1 MKSKRDLIEQLLIKK
16 ADGKVWDAWV
26 SIRNVIEEVTGNL
39 YMFES
44 IPFNGITGSTKE
56 EDRPIVEKYYD
67 YLEKD
72 IIQKYK
78 LLPLESTICSFKFLG
93 KGKEYKFAKVYFG
106 DDLAIFLNS
115 SFTLSDIYSNVN
127 LGSVFYTSSSFD
139 KASEIYTDHSKFID
153 KLENESIIES
163 DDLFVKLLVSGRDCL
178 EWRYL
183 NIPKKTDIDLINYS
197 KEFNEIV
204 PEKMDEFIKSDT
216 GGLVIF
222 RGDPGTGKSSY
233 CKHLITKYK
242 DTANFLIVP
251 QDIILSKPESFRLF
265 LIDSLPSITKYDPND
280 VVDPCDCFGRD
291 ERVFRNLEEGDVV
304 DRNNLKTVI
313 IIEDCEKLLI
323 DRDSLQG
330 NSTSIILSD
339 ILNYSDGIVGDLVQ
353 CKFIFTFNTN
363 LSKIDKAILRK
374 GRMKLNYE
382 FKKLQGEDLQNVMD
396 KLGKTVTEKQLKEG
410 MSLAEIYNSEDEDY
424 LTTGKKERI
433 GF

>member
-1 MKSKRDLIEQLLIKK
+1 MKSKKSLIEKGLIQRDIETKY
-16 ADGKVWDAWV
+16 WDNHFSV
-26 SIRNVIEEVTGNL
+26 RSVLEEVSGELYSFTGL
-39 YMFES
+39 
-44 IPFNGITGSTKE
+44 PFTGILNSGKAT
-56 EDRPIVEKYYD
+56 DRPELEKYYE
-67 YLEKD
+67 YLEND
-72 IIQKYK
+72 IIKKYN
-78 LLPLESTICSFKFLG
+78 LSPIESTIGNFKVQGIGKQFEFARIYLG
-93 KGKEYKFAKVYFG
+93 
-106 DDLAIFLNS
+106 DNMAIL
-115 SFTLSDIYSNVN
+115 LSTGCQLEERYTNYWVSNI
-127 LGSVFYTSSSFD
+127 FYTAKSYNTA
-139 KASEIYTDHSKFID
+139 KEMYNNYCKFID
-153 KLENESIIES
+153 KLENDNISQSE
-163 DDLFVKLLVSGRDCL
+163 DLFVKLLISSRNGL

-204 PEKMDEFIKSDT
+204 PERIDNFIKSDE

-242 DTANFLIVP
+242 DVANFMIVP
-251 QDIILSKPESFRLF
+251 QDVILKNPEAFRLF
-265 LIDSLPSITKYDPND
+265 LIDSLPCVSHPEEPCLYDEGLVCKD
-280 VVDPCDCFGRD
+280 DC
-291 ERVFRNLEEGDVV
+291 EGIN
-304 DRNNLKTVI
+304 RSEMKTII

-363 LSKIDKAILRK
+363 LSKIDKALLRK

-382 FKKLQGEDLQNVMD
+382 FKKLYGEDLKVVMD
-396 KLGKTVTEKQLKEG
+396 KLEKSVTEKELQEG
-410 MSLAEIYNSEDEDY
+410 MTLAEIYNSEDDDY
-424 LTTGKKERI
+424 LTKGKKDKI